1 MSEPKNFRAQPQT
14 VDDSTM
20 SGLILTFME
29 LEGNLCKLTVES
41 VSLPWMNRDFYF
53 HADGTFDGTGTFL
66 GEGAPEDG

>member
-1 MSEPKNFRAQPQT
+1 
-14 VDDSTM
+14 M